1 MSAVRTAYPGADA
14 GPNPAAAGRG
24 SSPSTNN
31 IAQPQNDATGNLQ
44 ENADAVQSG
53 VQLLPVEDAQA
64 QTVELPAGA
73 ALEAGQTDARAQ
85 ALAAGATTQNELEA
99 LEQLAQTTGMQVR
112 YVYAPESDVTASV
125 NGAQMTV
132 NLASPDSAFGAAV
145 HETGH
150 AMRVNDERGYM
161 DFQRAILRL
170 ADADK
175 QMQQRALDIADAY
188 MAQGSPAA
196 AQLRNADG
204 SVNAAALN
212 EEISLKLAEELVQDP
227 QKLADAVGSDRGLIA
242 QFLDFVRGIKNSI
255 AIKLTKSQKAM
266 LDEAERTLTNL
277 LRGEA
282 GDVNH
287 TQYSIRQDAQGK
299 PYVRV
304 DTDQGLFDGMSVN
317 EMQKK
322 AREIIRDR
330 FKGRILDVGAENAYV
345 PASSAKEFSYPANR
359 RMSSQVKEA
368 KMRSSPELDNLL
380 SVSRYLRRE
389 ADDGR
394 HAKAQNW
401 DVYETT
407 FEVGGQLFTGEV
419 KVMNTNR
426 GREFY
431 DITQIKKVAGN
442 EQGGNTPADTSG
454 NEINESARNTGP
466 ILNHQMPVSGA
477 FGTAENTGVSIDS
490 ISNPAENVNAG
501 GQTGKNSLR
510 AERNGQRDM
519 RGASTIAEY
528 LERVYGAK
536 QQGAESRPTSAY
548 LPPLGEQRSVRTMDE
563 IVNEMLAGQRTAAA
577 APAGQSLP
585 AEAPAGQ
592 SATAAAPADAAGVRA
607 QDAGAELAGNGRYG
621 PNTVGAAAVELLVKN
636 ILKMRQKGLTFG
648 CECCILIMGRLRVAV
663 LRWRRGQ

>member
-1 MSAVRTAYPGADA
+1 M
-14 GPNPAAAGRG
+14 
-24 SSPSTNN
+24 
-31 IAQPQNDATGNLQ
+31 
-44 ENADAVQSG
+44 QSG

-64 QTVELPAGA
+64 QTVELLAGA
-73 ALEAGQTDARAQ
+73 ALAAGQTDARAQ
-85 ALAAGATTQNELEA
+85 ALAAGATTQSELAA

-132 NLASPDSAFGAAV
+132 NLASLDSAFGAAV

-204 SVNAAALN
+204 SVNTAALN

-242 QFLDFVRGIKNSI
+242 RFLDFVRGIKNSI

-299 PYVRV
+299 PYVEIDEDILAGVPNSRKVDVVKDELRRRYPNGFDWNGWNIALGAKGINEFTRSQNTQHLRENNRTLYNDKLRTAANLDEIVAIADNIRNESPAHSRKDNLRSFNRADVRIRV
-304 DTDQGLFDGMSVN
+304 GDHNYTAEVITGIYPDT
-317 EMQKK
+317 
-322 AREIIRDR
+322 REI
-330 FKGRILDVGAENAYV
+330 
-345 PASSAKEFSYPANR
+345 
-359 RMSSQVKEA
+359 
-368 KMRSSPELDNLL
+368 
-380 SVSRYLRRE
+380 
-389 ADDGR
+389 
-394 HAKAQNW
+394 
-401 DVYETT
+401 
-407 FEVGGQLFTGEV
+407 
-419 KVMNTNR
+419 
-426 GREFY
+426 FY
-431 DITQIKKVAGN
+431 DIVRLRPTEIKEASASSMPQNAGTTVN
-442 EQGGNTPADTSG
+442 
-454 NEINESARNTGP
+454 
-466 ILNHQMPVSGA
+466 
-477 FGTAENTGVSIDS
+477 AEASSDVS

-501 GQTGKNSLR
+501 GQTGRNSLR

-536 QQGAESRPTSAY
+536 PQDAGSEPTSAY

-621 PNTVGAAAVELLVKN
+621 PNTVGATAIELLVKN

-648 CECCILIMGRLRVAV
+648 RKYCILIMGRLGVTV
-663 LRWRRGQ
+663 LRWQRGQ

>member
-1 MSAVRTAYPGADA
+1 M
-14 GPNPAAAGRG
+14 
-24 SSPSTNN
+24 
-31 IAQPQNDATGNLQ
+31 
-44 ENADAVQSG
+44 QSG
-53 VQLLPVEDAQA
+53 VQLLPVEDAQV
-64 QTVELPAGA
+64 QTVELPTGA
-73 ALEAGQTDARAQ
+73 ALAAEQTDARAQ
-85 ALAAGATTQNELEA
+85 ALAAGATTQSELAA

-204 SVNAAALN
+204 SVNTAALN

-227 QKLADAVGSDRGLIA
+227 QKLADTVGSDRGLIA

-299 PYVRV
+299 PYV
-304 DTDQGLFDGMSVN
+304 
-317 EMQKK
+317 
-322 AREIIRDR
+322 EIEND
-330 FKGRILDVGAENAYV
+330 ILDGV
-345 PASSAKEFSYPANR
+345 PQNEWKKVVRQAIRRFDIDMGGYTVRTTKTSADEYTNSNYTRVLQRQNQDLY
-359 RMSSQVKEA
+359 SD
-368 KMRSSPELDNLL
+368 KMRM
-380 SVSRYLRRE
+380 
-389 ADDGR
+389 ADDIQNIVR
-394 HAKAQNW
+394 YAQ
-401 DVYETT
+401 DVRNEDLKH
-407 FEVGGQLFTGEV
+407 ERSD
-419 KVMNTNR
+419 KVMSFNR
-426 GREFY
+426 GETRVKIGEKWYEAEVLTAVYPDGQEALY
-431 DITQIKKVAGN
+431 DVENIR
-442 EQGGNTPADTSG
+442 P
-454 NEINESARNTGP
+454 INEESTRDTHGQGSTLTAQP
-466 ILNHQMPVSGA
+466 PDA
-477 FGTAENTGVSIDS
+477 FRTAENTGVSIDS

-536 QQGAESRPTSAY
+536 PQGAESRPTSAY

-577 APAGQSLP
+577 APAGQS
-585 AEAPAGQ
+585 
-592 SATAAAPADAAGVRA
+592 ATAAAPADAAGVRA
-607 QDAGAELAGNGRYG
+607 QDAGAGCGRGAGRKRALRAQYGGRSGHRAFIRKY
-621 PNTVGAAAVELLVKN
+621 PENETKRLD
-636 ILKMRQKGLTFG
+636 FW
-648 CECCILIMGRLRVAV
+648 LRVLYPNNGLDRSSNFKMAARAMRRSMQKIAV
-663 LRWRRGQ
+663 FKIFLPALQGREGIL